1 MNSRP
6 SLPPRQWGREDAVR
20 SVSSKKFKA
29 ATAAVA
35 VVALVLEVSHW
46 LGAGTRSLQVQTP
59 AGARPASASAF
70 NPQQRPPAPPS
81 LRLAALKPPA
91 PGPPRRSRLPKVLS
105 DRDAALYRNVFE
117 LQEEGRWS
125 EADASI
131 ERIHDP
137 LLMGHVRFQR
147 YMHPTRY
154 RSSYPEL
161 RDWLRDYADHPGARR
176 IYRLAKRRQPKG
188 WRPPRRPVSPR
199 PASEIGLARHP
210 AAPQP
215 RPMDPREAVRK
226 AAGHSDAER
235 SQIREVRRQIRQ
247 WLASGYAARAL
258 RFLDRPRNVRLMD
271 PLSYDETLAQIAAGY
286 FLWDNDRKALHVAN
300 RAVARSG
307 RLVPLARW
315 WGGLAAWR
323 LGEHREAARH
333 FHALAESE
341 WMTPWLVSAGAYWA
355 SRAYGKAGQ
364 PERVEP
370 MLRAASRHPRT
381 FYGLLA
387 IAALGERPPLDF
399 DMPRLDRDNVDVL
412 LRMEPARRALGLI
425 QAGRFVTAGSE
436 LRRFVH
442 HLPPRLARMMLALA
456 SESGL
461 ANLSLRTAE
470 RLQQST
476 GKSLDAALYPLPVW
490 KPDGGRLLDR
500 ALLFSVVR
508 QESAFQADARSS
520 HGALGLMQIVPGT
533 ASAMAGRRYR
543 GADRPD
549 LMDPVLNLTLGQR
562 YLRHLLS
569 KDGIDGNLIYALVA
583 YNRGPG
589 RLREWRRKVDY
600 RDDPLLFIESIPV
613 RETRVFIE
621 RVLTNLWIYRARL
634 GQPARSLETVAS
646 GGWPAYVP
654 LDRASRPMETAR
666 PGSGAPERRPG

>member
-1 MNSRP
+1 MK
-6 SLPPRQWGREDAVR
+6 
-20 SVSSKKFKA
+20 SVKFKV
-29 ATAAVA
+29 TAAA
-35 VVALVLEVSHW
+35 VSVTALVLGVSYW
-46 LGAGTRSLQVQTP
+46 LGAGTWSLRVRTP
-59 AGARPASASAF
+59 ADTRSAPAPASD
-70 NPQQRPPAPPS
+70 PQPRPPAPS
-81 LRLAALKPPA
+81 EIRMAALKPPD
-91 PGPPRRSRLPKVLS
+91 PEPPRRSRLPNVLS
-105 DRDAALYRNVFE
+105 DRDAALYREVFE

-131 ERIHDP
+131 EGIDDP

-176 IYRLAKRRQPKG
+176 IYRLAKRRQPEG
-188 WRPPRRPVSPR
+188 WRPPRRPVNPR
-199 PASEIGLARHP
+199 PVSEIGLDRYP
-210 AAPQP
+210 AASQP
-215 RPMDPREAVRK
+215 RPMDPRDAVRK
-226 AAGHSDAER
+226 AAGHSAAER
-235 SQIREVRRQIRQ
+235 GRIRQVQRQVRQ
-247 WLASGYAARAL
+247 WLASGYVTRAL

-271 PLSYDETLAQIAAGY
+271 PLSFDETLARIAAGY
-286 FLWDNDRKALHVAN
+286 FLWGNDRKALHVAN

-387 IAALGERPPLDF
+387 IAALGERLPLDF
-399 DMPRLDRDNVDVL
+399 DMPRLHRGDVDVL

-425 QAGRFVTAGSE
+425 QAGRFVTAGAE
-436 LRRFVH
+436 LRRFAH
-442 HLPPRLARMMLALA
+442 RLPPRLAQVILALA

-461 ANLSLRTAE
+461 ANLSLRAAE
-470 RLQQST
+470 RLRQST

-490 KPDGGRLLDR
+490 KPDGGHLLDR
-500 ALLFSVVR
+500 ALLFSVIR

-520 HGALGLMQIVPGT
+520 RGALGLMQIVPGT
-533 ASAMAGRRYR
+533 ASDMAGRRYH
-543 GADRPD
+543 GANRRD

-562 YLRHLLS
+562 YLRHILS
-569 KDGIDGNLIYALVA
+569 KDGIDGNLIYALIA

-613 RETRVFIE
+613 RETRIFIE

-634 GQPARSLETVAS
+634 GQPARSLETVVS